1 MLTNLFAK
9 HLHEKSKTPDLSFFF
24 PRSEKAKHRLELHLG
39 SNWTW
44 MRAEGFFMGVAYAD
58 LLLLSCLLGVVLLQQ
73 FVYYSGLLTQKA
85 KQNLQANWK
94 AEKRED

>member
-9 HLHEKSKTPDLSFFF
+9 HLHEKVENSWSLFFF
-24 PRSEKAKHRLELHLG
+24 PRSEKAKHSLELHLG

-58 LLLLSCLLGVVLLQQ
+58 LLLLSCL
-73 FVYYSGLLTQKA
+73 
-85 KQNLQANWK
+85 
-94 AEKRED
+94 